1 MCSLSFVPSLKP
13 FLSLRFSRLSV
24 SRTHTKTVA
33 KNKYSR
39 NKVAFEIIQCVKKTR
54 DYADANVFMRP
65 FEIYRAALYN
75 VYGGSRVT
83 DVPYIIIIIY
93 GLRAFTSSMWG
104 SLRLAPIIISED
116 LHNVYTDY
124 GSK

>member
-1 MCSLSFVPSLKP
+1 MRSLSFAPSLKP

-39 NKVAFEIIQCVKKTR
+39 NKMAKFTEIIQCVKKTR

-65 FEIYRAALYN
+65 FEIYRTALYN

-83 DVPYIIIIIY
+83 DGQI
-93 GLRAFTSSMWG
+93 
-104 SLRLAPIIISED
+104 D
-116 LHNVYTDY
+116 VYV
-124 GSK
+124 KV

>member
-1 MCSLSFVPSLKP
+1 MRSLSFAPSLKP

-83 DVPYIIIIIY
+83 DVPYIYKHNNNIIMDCERLSRLC
-93 GLRAFTSSMWG
+93 GARSG
-104 SLRLAPIIISED
+104 SPQ
-116 LHNVYTDY
+116 
-124 GSK
+124 

>member
-1 MCSLSFVPSLKP
+1 MTGSISLRSLLLASVRRTMRSLSFAPSLKP

-83 DVPYIIIIIY
+83 DVPYTYIH
-93 GLRAFTSSMWG
+93 M
-104 SLRLAPIIISED
+104 
-116 LHNVYTDY
+116 
-124 GSK
+124 